1 MAPAAKLQLQPKPK
15 WGPKLVAGSSSSSSG
30 IRSSSSYTYW
40 VKQCSLAAASK
51 NKFALCWAISQRDHF
66 APAHYAARLKELR
79 KFWLRRKIRCK
90 LWKGALSVV
99 MLKGCAAH
107 FASSVNAG

>member
-1 MAPAAKLQLQPKPK
+1 
-15 WGPKLVAGSSSSSSG
+15 
-30 IRSSSSYTYW
+30 
-40 VKQCSLAAASK
+40 
-51 NKFALCWAISQRDHF
+51 
-66 APAHYAARLKELR
+66 LKELR